1 MKKVFLISL
10 TAGAVALTLWDM
22 GVPIFLYTNLP
33 ALLTA
38 LAGFYIWAAS
48 GEGAI
53 SSLGNIQR
61 GADGAI
67 LMGWISVMVGLIAVL
82 AYLDPSDVESLY
94 VSLSVCFLPLV
105 YGYLLKFLTGIF
117 VD

>member
-53 SSLGNIQR
+53 SSLGNIRR

-67 LMGWISVMVGLIAVL
+67 LMSWINVMIGLIAVL

>member
-1 MKKVFLISL
+1 MKKVFLILL

-53 SSLGNIQR
+53 SSLGNIRR

-67 LMGWISVMVGLIAVL
+67 LMSWISVMIGLIAGTSIL
-82 AYLDPSDVESLY
+82 RPIRRGESLCVVICMFFTLGLW
-94 VSLSVCFLPLV
+94 VSAQVLNRHFC
-105 YGYLLKFLTGIF
+105 
-117 VD
+117 